1 MQTIASNSQNTIQL
15 EIFVDGVLTQAD
27 SVPTLSIYDA
37 DNDSTPITGYENVS
51 ATDDP
56 PAGKYSYLLTPN
68 ITSVNRV
75 LEVRWSYHLNSIPVT
90 QTDFYS
96 IETPYSTISDAIDFL
111 GYGSTPEEINYKDP
125 KDIVAAEK
133 IARTIIEGYTGIKFY
148 TYYGQQEV
156 FGKGADAVELT
167 EKILRIDQVYE
178 NDILIIDNT
187 ISPVFNTF
195 GFTLEISPTGR
206 QVRIY
211 YPGWDLR
218 YDNQI
223 DPTVLYYGR
232 FRDNA
237 RYVFQGQM
245 GYKYVPQDIKLASL
259 LLVND
264 IVSNDFNWRNKY
276 LKKIDLSEISFE
288 MAGGAFNGTGN
299 VTVDNILDQYRNMN
313 IVII

>member
-1 MQTIASNSQNTIQL
+1 MQTIASNSQNTIKL
-15 EIFVDGVLTQAD
+15 EVFVDGVLTQAD

-37 DNDSTPITGYENVS
+37 DNDSSPITGYANVN

-56 PAGKYSYLLTPN
+56 PVGQYSYLLTPA
-68 ITSVNRV
+68 ITSTNRI
-75 LEVRWSYHLNSIPVT
+75 LEVKWNYTLNSVAVT
-90 QTDFYS
+90 QTDFYAV
-96 IETPYSTISDAIDFL
+96 ETPYSTIAETIDFL
-111 GYGSTPEEINYKDP
+111 GYGSTPNSINYKNP
-125 KDIVAAEK
+125 KDIIAAEK

-167 EKILRIDQVYE
+167 ERILRIDQVYE

-187 ISPVFNTF
+187 ITPVFNTF

-237 RYVFQGQM
+237 RYVFTGQM
-245 GYKYVPQDIKLASL
+245 GYKYVPEDIKLASM

-276 LKKIDLSEISFE
+276 LQKIDLSEISFQL
-288 MAGGAFNGTGN
+288 AKGAFNGTGN